1 MSDDN
6 LKAWNEKLRMQFA
19 EQVQK
24 ASKLKAELEAMK
36 TGCDELTAEVERL
49 RSALE
54 AIAYGDGD
62 PHDIAS
68 QALQGKDVT

>member
-24 ASKLKAELEAMK
+24 AARIKADLQA
-36 TGCDELTAEVERL
+36 TQAGCDELSAEVERL